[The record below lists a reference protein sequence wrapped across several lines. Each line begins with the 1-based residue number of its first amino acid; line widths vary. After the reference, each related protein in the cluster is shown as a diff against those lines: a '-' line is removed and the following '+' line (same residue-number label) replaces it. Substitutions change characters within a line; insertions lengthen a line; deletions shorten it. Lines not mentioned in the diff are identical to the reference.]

1 MGKVKIVLDAD
12 VLIHFSKAE
21 RLSLLPEILP
31 EYEYTVLSVV
41 YDEVKSIQKQ
51 LDNQIKFLRNITK
64 EEFAPTGDMRREYA
78 VLRSRFGR
86 GESACMA
93 YCRYTKHVIGSSN
106 LKDIKDYCV
115 EQKIVYLTSIDFLY
129 YAYKRNKMTA
139 KECHEFIGAVNSKG
153 SKLPFLDITQYV
165 PSVSLQ

>member
-31 EYEYTVLSVV
+31 EYEYTVLNVV
-41 YDEVKSIQKQ
+41 YDEVKSIQSQ

-64 EEFAPTGDMRREYA
+64 EEFAATGDMRKEYA
-78 VLRSRFGR
+78 LLRSRFGK

-93 YCRYTKHVIGSSN
+93 YCRYTKNVIGSSN
-106 LKDIKDYCV
+106 LKDIKEYCLA
-115 EQKIVYLTSIDFLY
+115 QKIVYLTSIDFIY
-129 YAYKRNKMTA
+129 YAYKRNMMTVE
-139 KECHEFIGAVNSKG
+139 ECYEFIETVNSKG
-153 SKLPFLDITQYV
+153 SKLPVLDITRYI
-165 PSVSLQ
+165 PNASI